1 MINITLVSLKKLTLK
16 MGITGIEKIL
26 KIFLKIILML
36 RTNSLTMSKRVQKK
50 SLRKNFPTFQ
60 QNKEETLTRSG
71 EKM

>member
-16 MGITGIEKIL
+16 MGITGLEKIL